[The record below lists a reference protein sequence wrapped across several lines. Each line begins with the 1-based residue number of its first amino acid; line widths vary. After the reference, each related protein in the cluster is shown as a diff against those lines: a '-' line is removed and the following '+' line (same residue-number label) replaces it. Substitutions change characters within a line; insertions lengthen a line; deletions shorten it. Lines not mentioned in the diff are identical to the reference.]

1 MEKKSNRKNN
11 SLPRDI
17 ILQEL
22 RSRIESSLPGTRL
35 PSENAL
41 AIKFNT
47 ARMTVTRVFRQLEEE
62 GLIERRKGCGSFVKG
77 MRTVTFFL
85 PYPEFI
91 IEQGY
96 MAEIF
101 RARLHGAI
109 RASQDMRL
117 KLNIFPVLRERGA
130 FYSPQV
136 FQDFSPA
143 NLVVT
148 SSIIPECFQFLFEYK
163 IRTVLFD
170 DMDIPHGI
178 KQYTYDWITL
188 EKDHASAI
196 EDAAEKLRSGG
207 CANICAVNFNGAGDV
222 FASADLSGVSVLS
235 APKGVSPA
243 EERMF
248 LAESYRKHRFD
259 GLILSSGN
267 PLSENSL
274 NGSSGL
280 PEDVKVIGVDMPAG
294 KTASGSRCAF
304 LRAPDDV
311 MGYDAVK
318 FLAAAPRMGVRKKY
332 GYVFENIEK

>member
-130 FYSPQV
+130 FSAGV
-136 FQDFSPA
+136 SGFFSG
-143 NLVVT
+143 
-148 SSIIPECFQFLFEYK
+148 K
-163 IRTVLFD
+163 
-170 DMDIPHGI
+170 
-178 KQYTYDWITL
+178 
-188 EKDHASAI
+188 
-196 EDAAEKLRSGG
+196 SGG
-207 CANICAVNFNGAGDV
+207 DIQHH
-222 FASADLSGVSVLS
+222 SGVL
-235 APKGVSPA
+235 PVS
-243 EERMF
+243 F
-248 LAESYRKHRFD
+248 
-259 GLILSSGN
+259 
-267 PLSENSL
+267 
-274 NGSSGL
+274 
-280 PEDVKVIGVDMPAG
+280 
-294 KTASGSRCAF
+294 
-304 LRAPDDV
+304 
-311 MGYDAVK
+311 
-318 FLAAAPRMGVRKKY
+318 
-332 GYVFENIEK
+332 